1 MMIAEQPIDEMAP
14 GLYLFAGFGNVGAIV
29 AEEGVALIDTGM
41 VFDPGAALRPL
52 RSLTDK
58 PVKYIIYT
66 HGHADHA
73 ANAGPILAEAA
84 ERGDPRP
91 TIVAHANV
99 PRRMERYAE
108 LYEHNARINRLQ
120 FRVPAGALSF
130 PPDARFV
137 RPDLTYQDAMTLRLG
152 ELTLHLFH
160 AMGETD
166 DVTWIHIPERRAIF
180 SGDLVLRS
188 CPNIGNPLKPQRFEV
203 EWAEA
208 LERMLALAPEVL
220 GPGHGA
226 VLRGEA
232 LADELR
238 ATARALRYLHDEV
251 VRRLN
256 AGEGEEQIVRE
267 LALPEELARHPA
279 LAPVY
284 GSPHFI
290 VQATVRRY
298 TGWYDG
304 NPSHLSPAPTAEIAG
319 EVAALAGAEALVVR
333 AEALARAGRHQLAL
347 HLLDFA
353 LDGGRDVSIRRR
365 ALALKSASLARLA
378 EAETSF
384 IARSI
389 LTNAAASAAEEASE
403 PMPAQEPPKE

>member
-1 MMIAEQPIDEMAP
+1 MM
-14 GLYLFAGFGNVGAIV
+14 
-29 AEEGVALIDTGM
+29 
-41 VFDPGAALRPL
+41 
-52 RSLTDK
+52 LTL
-58 PVKYIIYT
+58 
-66 HGHADHA
+66 G
-73 ANAGPILAEAA
+73 
-84 ERGDPRP
+84 
-91 TIVAHANV
+91 
-99 PRRMERYAE
+99 
-108 LYEHNARINRLQ
+108 
-120 FRVPAGALSF
+120 
-130 PPDARFV
+130 
-137 RPDLTYQDAMTLRLG
+137 DLTLQLN
-152 ELTLHLFH
+152 H

-166 DVTWIHIPERRAIF
+166 DITWIHVPQRRAIF
-180 SGDLVLRS
+180 SGDLVIRS

-226 VLRGEA
+226 VLRGEP

-238 ATARALRYLHDEV
+238 TTARALRFLHDEV

-256 AGEGEEQIVRE
+256 AGQGEEQIVRE
-267 LALPEELARHPA
+267 VRLPEELARHPA

-284 GSPHFI
+284 GSPRFI

-304 NPSHLSPAPTAEIAG
+304 NPSHLAPAPPTQIAAEVVG
-319 EVAALAGAEALVVR
+319 LAGAEALLAR
-333 AEALARAGRHQLAL
+333 AEALAHEGQDQLAL

-353 LDGGRDVSIRRR
+353 LDANQDGGQDAALHRR
-365 ALALKSASLARLA
+365 ALQLKSASLARLA

-389 LTNAAASAAEEASE
+389 LANAAERAAEDARE
-403 PMPAQEPPKE
+403 PLKG

>member
-1 MMIAEQPIDEMAP
+1 MMLAEKPIEEMAP
-14 GLYLFAGFGNVGAIV
+14 GLYLIAGFGNVGV
-29 AEEGVALIDTGM
+29 VVTDEGVALVDTGM
-41 VFDPGAALRPL
+41 TFDREAALRPL
-52 RSLTDK
+52 RTLSDT
-58 PVKYIIYT
+58 PVRYIIYT

-73 ANAGPILAEAA
+73 ANAGPILEEAA
-84 ERGDPRP
+84 RRGDPRP

-99 PRRMERYAE
+99 PRRMDRYAE

-120 FRVPAGALSF
+120 FRVPPGSVSF
-130 PPDARFV
+130 PPDARFI
-137 RPDLTYQDAMTLRLG
+137 RPDVTYHDSTTLRLG
-152 ELTLHLFH
+152 DLTLHLFH
-160 AMGETD
+160 ALGETD
-166 DVTWIHIPERRAIF
+166 DITWIHIPERRAIF
-180 SGDLVLRS
+180 SGDLVIRS

-208 LERMLALAPEVL
+208 LERMRALQPEVL

-226 VLRGEA
+226 VLRGGA
-232 LADELR
+232 LDDELR
-238 ATARALRYLHDEV
+238 TTAQALRYLHDEV

-256 AGEGEEQIVRE
+256 AGQGEVQIVRE
-267 LALPEELARHPA
+267 VRLPDDLARHPA

-284 GSPHFI
+284 GSPRFI

-304 NPSHLSPAPTAEIAG
+304 NPSHLAPAPTAEIAA
-319 EVAALAGAEALVVR
+319 EVVALAGAEALLAR
-333 AEALARAGRHQLAL
+333 AEALARDGSHQLAL

-353 LDGGRDVSIRRR
+353 LDGGQDAALRRR
-365 ALALKSASLARLA
+365 ALQLKGASLARLA

-389 LTNAAASAAEEASE
+389 LTNAAERAAEEAA
-403 PMPAQEPPKE
+403 AQEQTKE